1 MLTGKNKRAAP
12 NKKEDVPHPAAK
24 KGPCDCD
31 EIESEVVE
39 RCDILADVDTPQNHE
54 NGNIIPQNG
63 NNNTSWP
70 NIVDFEA
77 F

>member
-1 MLTGKNKRAAP
+1 M
-12 NKKEDVPHPAAK
+12 
-24 KGPCDCD
+24 
-31 EIESEVVE
+31 VE

-54 NGNIIPQNG
+54 NGNIVQNG
-63 NNNTSWP
+63 NNNTSGP